1 VIARRT
7 LGLAA
12 ALMLGW
18 SLGAI
23 MIGPLHAHAPAAAIA
38 PVAPAS
44 LTGPNAV
51 HRQNEPA
58 RRHARRRH
66 RG

>member
-12 ALMLGW
+12 ALTLGW
-18 SLGAI
+18 LLGVI
-23 MIGPLHAHAPAAAIA
+23 VTGPLHAHAPAAAIA

-51 HRQNEPA
+51 HRRNEPA
-58 RRHARRRH
+58 KRHARRRH
-66 RG
+66 